1 MGPTELQQALEKYQ
15 DVGSLIGVYKS
26 AAAGIRTLREI
37 QAQALELAQQA
48 MSEAGAVHH
57 KDDYGTCGWS
67 DPKSQRLDR
76 VKWAQTVERSPVLQ
90 QLQAELDRVQARVEQ
105 AQQEAGC
112 MELTEPRFYIR

>member
-37 QAQALELAQQA
+37 QAQTLELAQQA

-67 DPKSQRLDR
+67 EPKSQRLDR
-76 VKWAQTVERSPVLQ
+76 ARWAQAVEASPAPQ
-90 QLQAELDRVQARVEQ
+90 QLQDELNRAQARLEE

-112 MELTEPRFYIR
+112 LYTPEPRFFIR